1 MKHFVIGEGKKKT
14 FSNEKICV
22 TENQIIRPR
31 GFVDMQLTGISGGL
45 IREEKDRHEL
55 GAHLGELP
63 RSNSKRFH
71 KLSRQSG

>member
-1 MKHFVIGEGKKKT
+1 
-14 FSNEKICV
+14 
-22 TENQIIRPR
+22 
-31 GFVDMQLTGISGGL
+31 MQLTGISGGL
-45 IREEKDRHEL
+45 ITEEKDRHEL